1 MNEQRQDSAFYTNQ
15 EGVEVVWESDETPYY
30 VVRNGEMR
38 ILYKPKL
45 DEDAQVI
52 RYTDQLE
59 RIGVLTDKDLGHF
72 NTLGDEV
79 FNWVDNSW
87 FEVRTERDTS
97 WYSDVVDTL
106 DDAIAMAMEL
116 GASVPTPSSPEAQ

>member
-45 DEDAQVI
+45 GEDAQVI